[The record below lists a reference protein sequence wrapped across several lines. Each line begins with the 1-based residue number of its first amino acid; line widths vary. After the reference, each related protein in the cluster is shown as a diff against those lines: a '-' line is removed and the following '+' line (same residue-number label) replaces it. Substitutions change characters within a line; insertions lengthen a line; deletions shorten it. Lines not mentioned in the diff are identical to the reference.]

1 MMTPKQTLI
10 YPLLCMFTLLS
21 AAWGHAVADQN
32 LKNPRATQAYD
43 TSLFAPHWT
52 AADSEQEIPSE
63 WHTSST
69 AHDTQKSTPEEKR
82 GSQRKKQKKK
92 APIKKDIIYLKLPK
106 TLQMPKDGTV
116 LPARKKHL
124 DDLFAEREPESFSIS
139 GRLII
144 DDDNTKMPK
153 ADYLDAFKE
162 TIKGAEINIKIK
174 TP

>member
-1 MMTPKQTLI
+1 MSGIHPAPLMTHKSQ
-10 YPLLCMFTLLS
+10 
-21 AAWGHAVADQN
+21 H
-32 LKNPRATQAYD
+32 LKKNVD
-43 TSLFAPHWT
+43 HN
-52 AADSEQEIPSE
+52 
-63 WHTSST
+63 
-69 AHDTQKSTPEEKR
+69 EKNR
-82 GSQRKKQKKK
+82 KKK